1 MFMGFEVRS
10 GADVR
15 GGAAENAEKGGPTID
30 DWSAGATIGG
40 LAIPALPDLAR
51 MRRERFHRLQDQLDA
66 AGIDGLVLLGSSSVA
81 YATGAAMPGAD
92 GDRAALFRSVAV
104 VVKGDTAPH
113 LHTLYLDGV
122 PAEHPEDH
130 LHGPL
135 FPDLDDGVGLFA
147 EALADYFST
156 GARIGVDHQ
165 THAMLR
171 GLQGFDWVDAAEV
184 MGAAKITK
192 TPDEV
197 ACIRNAQL
205 LNELAMVDA
214 LRILRPGVRQIDL
227 SAVFLR
233 RVFEL
238 GASANGIDPIWQVM
252 APTRELGPWTLHG
265 DLAYPT
271 VTTDRFLREGD
282 VIWVDA
288 GITWEGYASDY
299 GRTWITSADPVPDD
313 RQLGQFRRWRAVVD
327 AALDILKPGVSALQ
341 LCHAAVEANDGVRPW
356 IEHFYLAHGVG
367 TDSAEMPL
375 IGTDLGEQ
383 FDERLIM
390 QPGMVVVFEPVIW
403 EDGAAG
409 YRSEDIVALTDTG
422 WVKLSGSAYDPYR
435 LTA

>member
-1 MFMGFEVRS
+1 VASRNGVRTV
-10 GADVR
+10 G
-15 GGAAENAEKGGPTID
+15 

-40 LAIPALPDLAR
+40 LAIPAFPDLAR
-51 MRRERFHRLQDQLDA
+51 MRRARFERLQDQLEAD
-66 AGIDGLVLLGSSSVA
+66 GVDGLVLLGSSSVA
-81 YATGAAMPGAD
+81 YATGAAVPAAD
-92 GDRAALFRSVAV
+92 GDHAALFRPVAV
-104 VVKGDTAPH
+104 VVKDDSAPH
-113 LHTLYLDGV
+113 LYTRYVDGV
-122 PAEHPEDH
+122 PAELPDDH

-135 FPDLDDGVGLFA
+135 FPDLDDGIDLFA
-147 EALADYFST
+147 KALADHFSA
-156 GARIGVDHQ
+156 GARVGVDDQ

-171 GLQGFDWVDAAEV
+171 GLRGYDWVDAAEV

-238 GASANGIDPIWQVM
+238 GASANGIDPIWQVV

-299 GRTWITSADPVPDD
+299 GRTWITSTDPVPDA
-313 RQLGQFRRWRAVVD
+313 RQLEQFRRWRAVVD

-341 LCHAAVEANDGVRPW
+341 LGNAAIEANDGVRPW

-383 FDERLIM
+383 FDEQLIM

-422 WVKLSGSAYDPYR
+422 WVKLSGSTYDPYGLR
-435 LTA
+435 A

>member
-1 MFMGFEVRS
+1 M
-10 GADVR
+10 
-15 GGAAENAEKGGPTID
+15 
-30 DWSAGATIGG
+30 
-40 LAIPALPDLAR
+40 PDLAR
-51 MRRERFHRLQDQLDA
+51 MRRERFQRLQDQLDA
-66 AGIDGLVLLGSSSVA
+66 QAIDGLVLLGSSAVA
-81 YATGAAMPGAD
+81 YATGAAAPGQD
-92 GDRAALFRSVAV
+92 GDRAGLFRAVAV
-104 VVKGDTAPH
+104 VVKGDSAPH
-113 LHTLYLDGV
+113 LYTLYVDGV
-122 PAEHPEDH
+122 PADLPEDH

-135 FPDLDDGVGLFA
+135 FPDLDDGIEMFA
-147 EALADYFST
+147 NALADHFCS

-165 THAMLR
+165 THPMLR
-171 GLQGFDWVDAAEV
+171 ALQGFDWVDAADV
-184 MGAAKITK
+184 IGAAKVTK

-252 APTRELGPWTLHG
+252 SPTRELGPWTLHG

-282 VIWVDA
+282 IIWVDA

-299 GRTWITSADPVPDD
+299 GRTWITSADPVPNH
-313 RQLGQFRRWRAVVD
+313 RQQAQFHRWRVVVD
-327 AALDILKPGVSALQ
+327 AALDILKPGVSARQ
-341 LCHAAVEANDGVRPW
+341 LCHAAIEANDGVRPW

-367 TDSAEMPL
+367 TESAEMPL
-375 IGTDLGEQ
+375 IGTDFGER
-383 FDERLIM
+383 FDERLVM

-403 EDGAAG
+403 DDGAAG

-422 WVKLSGSAYDPYR
+422 WVKLSGSTYDPYGV
-435 LTA
+435 TA